1 MADQKPISE
10 SFPKDKEMATAHEE
24 TAVAPGAIASE
35 AKQAADAEQNMTVL
49 QAIKAY
55 PKAIAWSVL
64 LSSTL
69 IMEGYDL
76 ALLGNLYGMFESV
89 YPFYRVCLTPPCRQ
103 LALYQVLWRIPRGQR
118 QIRHLC
124 RLAVGPLQR
133 CPRR

>member
-76 ALLGNLYGMFESV
+76 ALLGNLYGNSHFTNRASPTV
-89 YPFYRVCLTPPCRQ
+89 PAPVRS
-103 LALYQVLWRIPRGQR
+103 LASSLPAG
-118 QIRHLC
+118 
-124 RLAVGPLQR
+124 
-133 CPRR
+133 